1 LEARKGD
8 AVIIGLLTIELQVP
22 ESGSLKHKRQV
33 VRSLVARI
41 RQGFNVSVAEVD
53 HLDSW
58 QLATLAVTCVSGE
71 ASVVQQVMQ
80 RVVEF
85 VNEQR
90 LDLVLLEYQTELL

>member
-1 LEARKGD
+1 M
-8 AVIIGLLTIELQVP
+8 IIGLLTIELQVP
-22 ESGSLKHKRQV
+22 ESGSLKHKRRV

-41 RQGFNVSVAEVD
+41 RQGYNVSVAEVG

-58 QLATLAVTCVSGE
+58 QLATLAVTCVSAE

-90 LDLVLLEYQTELL
+90 LDLVLLDYQTELL